1 MDPLDIYLM
10 ILGATLLGS
19 AYTVWLTTKPIAKGN
34 PQVEAINGIKSL
46 ALYYVGVGVFAL
58 ATGVW
63 GIATWPL
70 PSSYNIVLMD
80 PWALF
85 GAAALIVGL
94 SLYFTGFIVN
104 GICTSCFPWHNTH
117 SVWC

>member
-34 PQVEAINGIKSL
+34 PQVETINGIKSL
-46 ALYYVGVGVFAL
+46 ALYYVGIGVFAL

-70 PSSYNIVLMD
+70 PSSY
-80 PWALF
+80 
-85 GAAALIVGL
+85 
-94 SLYFTGFIVN
+94 T
-104 GICTSCFPWHNTH
+104 
-117 SVWC
+117 